1 MEAIDSPPG
10 FDADN
15 TDEVES
21 GKLRELE
28 LYKEDAE
35 GWLYRGEGA
44 ANIVLAYHG
53 SRPAFIGRVLRIRKV
68 SSHDSK
74 PKPSTAAEKAQKPIL
89 SEDEQKLWR
98 EWPAMADATTPAAM
112 AHIYAS
118 SIIQPLLGQE
128 HVDAGV
134 LVYLTPEFL
143 ETVNHDIAEKRPE
156 WRQKD
161 AHLDLTGG
169 TALLITDHSSF
180 YTVPGRVEDLPPTIT
195 VEIKPKWGCLPTAG
209 TISEENNIKK
219 HVSRFSMHQ
228 HLKLKQGKI
237 SSLSKYSPL
246 DLFSGNTDGIH
257 KALLALFE
265 TPQNNLRI
273 FMDGVEIF
281 GGPED
286 GGSTEEAISILE
298 EQLQRVSAAPKG
310 QRVVA
315 FQRLVAHMLHTS
327 KILESLLYVQ
337 QLDEYDIEGAIVA
350 YHNFLKPD
358 ADTGTGDI
366 SLTNKSSHGTT
377 NEAVGPGNTKID
389 NLVLEKEGKH
399 IDRDLDWVQSLSWD
413 ESRRVVRN
421 YLIAATA
428 KDCGLML
435 TLRPLYNNSGKPFPV
450 PSTFVTACPTT
461 TQQFV
466 YKIALLDMDLKRL
479 KKMPFYLSLDNEIVS
494 TYKESVQEP

>member
-1 MEAIDSPPG
+1 MQTIDSAPG

-15 TDEVES
+15 ADEVES

-28 LYKEDAE
+28 LYKDDAE

-74 PKPSTAAEKAQKPIL
+74 PKPSTAAEMAQKPIL

-143 ETVNHDIAEKRPE
+143 ETVNHDVAEKRPE
-156 WRQKD
+156 WRQKN

-327 KILESLLYVQ
+327 KILESLLCVQ

-350 YHNFLKPD
+350 YHKFLKPD
-358 ADTGTGDI
+358 ADT
-366 SLTNKSSHGTT
+366 
-377 NEAVGPGNTKID
+377 
-389 NLVLEKEGKH
+389 EKEGKH

-435 TLRPLYNNSGKPFPV
+435 TMRPLYNISGKPFPV

>member
-1 MEAIDSPPG
+1 MEAIDSAPG

-15 TDEVES
+15 ADEVES

-28 LYKEDAE
+28 LYKDDAE

-68 SSHDSK
+68 SIHDSK
-74 PKPSTAAEKAQKPIL
+74 PKPSTAAEMAQKPIL

-143 ETVNHDIAEKRPE
+143 ETVNHDVAEKRPE
-156 WRQKD
+156 WRQKN

-327 KILESLLYVQ
+327 KILESLLCVQ

-350 YHNFLKPD
+350 YHKFLKPD
-358 ADTGTGDI
+358 ADT
-366 SLTNKSSHGTT
+366 
-377 NEAVGPGNTKID
+377 
-389 NLVLEKEGKH
+389 EKEGKH
-399 IDRDLDWVQSLSWD
+399 IDKDLDWVQSLSWD

-435 TLRPLYNNSGKPFPV
+435 TMRPLYNISGKPFPV

-494 TYKESVQEP
+494 TYKESVHEP

>member
-1 MEAIDSPPG
+1 MEAIDSAPG

-15 TDEVES
+15 ADEVES

-28 LYKEDAE
+28 LYKDDAE

-68 SSHDSK
+68 SIHDSK
-74 PKPSTAAEKAQKPIL
+74 PKPSTAAEMAQKPIL

-143 ETVNHDIAEKRPE
+143 ETVNHDVAEKRPE
-156 WRQKD
+156 WRQKN

-327 KILESLLYVQ
+327 KILESLLCVQ

-350 YHNFLKPD
+350 YHKFLKPD
-358 ADTGTGDI
+358 ADT
-366 SLTNKSSHGTT
+366 
-377 NEAVGPGNTKID
+377 
-389 NLVLEKEGKH
+389 EKEGKH

-435 TLRPLYNNSGKPFPV
+435 TMRPLYNISGKPFPV

>member
-1 MEAIDSPPG
+1 MEAIDSAPG

-15 TDEVES
+15 ADEVES

-28 LYKEDAE
+28 LYKDDAE

-74 PKPSTAAEKAQKPIL
+74 PKPSTAAEMAQKPIL

-143 ETVNHDIAEKRPE
+143 ETVNHDVAEKRPE
-156 WRQKD
+156 WRQKN

-327 KILESLLYVQ
+327 KILESLLCVQ

-350 YHNFLKPD
+350 YHKFLKPD
-358 ADTGTGDI
+358 ADT
-366 SLTNKSSHGTT
+366 
-377 NEAVGPGNTKID
+377 
-389 NLVLEKEGKH
+389 EKEGKH

-435 TLRPLYNNSGKPFPV
+435 TMRPLYNISGKPFPV